1 MILRR
6 LFVTY
11 YRSILFTY
19 FLTLLETLLR
29 LISPWAIGVAIDGLL
44 KKNYQGLVL
53 LACIRIAY
61 VITVVSRQV
70 YDTRVF
76 ANIYS
81 NLATI
86 VVLEQNQKGVSTSQV
101 IARSAL
107 SREFVSFFESDI
119 PLVFQAFFGFIGA
132 LVMLYKYDFQNGLYS
147 TTIIIPLLIINRVY
161 VRKSIGFHRELNDRL
176 EREVD
181 VLTDSRSEKVYNHYQ
196 SLVKWR
202 IKLSNAEA
210 GNYGLVELFSIPL
223 TILVLIRTIQ
233 LPGIQLGE
241 IYAVLQYLGNYL
253 GSLGTLPMLLQ
264 QFSHLKDIGDRVQL
278 TSQELFTENDNFKDL
293 R

>member
-1 MILRR
+1 MVLRR
-6 LFVTY
+6 LFTTY

-19 FLTLLETLLR
+19 FLTLLESLFR
-29 LISPWAIGVAIDGLL
+29 LASPWAIGIAINGLL
-44 KKNYQGLVL
+44 QKSYQGLIL
-53 LACIRIAY
+53 LACLRIAC
-61 VITVVSRQV
+61 VITVVFRRV
-70 YDTRVF
+70 YDTRIF

-81 NLATI
+81 NLATV
-86 VVLEQNQKGVSTSQV
+86 VVLEQNQKGVSTSKI

-107 SREFVSFFESDI
+107 SREFVNFFESDI
-119 PLVFQAFFGFIGA
+119 PEVFQVLFGFIGA

-147 TTIIIPLLIINRVY
+147 TAIVIPLFIINRAY
-161 VRKSIGFHRELNDRL
+161 VRKSIGFHRELNNRL

-181 VLTDSRSEKVYNHYQ
+181 ILIGFRSEEVYNHYH

-202 IKLSNAEA
+202 IYLSNAEA
-210 GNYGLVELFSIPL
+210 GNYGLVEFFAIPL

-233 LPGIQLGE
+233 LPGIKVGE

-253 GSLGTLPMLLQ
+253 GSLGSLPMLLQ

-278 TSQELFTENDNFKDL
+278 TSQELFTENDNFKD
-293 R
+293 